1 MVKVLITDPIHEDGI
16 EKLKN
21 FAEIEMATDL
31 AGEDLLE
38 KVPEFDAMIVRSGT
52 TVGKELLDA
61 ADNLKLIV
69 RAGVGLD
76 NIDFDYAEERGVRV
90 ENTPRASSVSVS
102 ELTFGL
108 MLTWARSISRAD
120 NSLKNGEWIKSQLG
134 GTELRGKT
142 LGIIGTGRIGEEVA
156 KRGNVF
162 EMKLLG
168 HDPVK
173 NAEFGEL
180 GGEYVDLETLLKK
193 SDYVTL
199 HVPLLDTTRHMIG
212 EKELGLMKSSAV
224 LVNTARGAVVDED
237 ALIEAL
243 ENGEIEAACL
253 DVFESDPVEDGRLL
267 DLPNVILT
275 PHLGASTDEA
285 QRGAGVLAAEKIEDI
300 LG

>member
-134 GTELRGKT
+134 GTELRGKA

-173 NAEFGEL
+173 NAEFEEL

-199 HVPLLDTTRHMIG
+199 HLPLLDTTRHMIG

>member
-134 GTELRGKT
+134 GTELRGKA

-173 NAEFGEL
+173 NAEFEEL